1 MKNLYIS
8 FDHFKRKMCKWRKDC
23 ALDVHGVL
31 LSMLKDQFS
40 NYNFDFCCQLILYI
54 KNHVTYSVLC
64 SCETNKTINK
74 QPNLMKE
81 SNKLTL

>member
-1 MKNLYIS
+1 MKNWYIS

-40 NYNFDFCCQLILYI
+40 SYNFDFCCSELSSDDGGITHLWNVGRQSFYMA
-54 KNHVTYSVLC
+54 V
-64 SCETNKTINK
+64 
-74 QPNLMKE
+74 
-81 SNKLTL
+81 